1 MKALETAKNTDQV
14 ELIAIQRGYAP
25 ISEGLADEEISGE
38 FEDLVISEIQNQDD
52 WMGRDLFSD
61 TELGSI
67 KKEIEN
73 RANLLTESYPF
84 KLNESSLFY
93 CESNQKKLKI
103 YETLLLI
110 STNQAR
116 SGKQWQEVAAEFE
129 KFSVNA
135 VEKFFQCTKTWWTG
149 ANSDRKFKDIIDD
162 IHKHTGEL
170 EWLPDSNIIENYKNI
185 GDGGIDFIN
194 YRQLADNRAGGLFFF
209 GQSACGQDWFIK
221 TTRDLRVNKYGTIFR
236 KPYAEPVKI
245 FVIPYLVNEATMIK
259 AFNNLSG
266 LVFDRAVLTSLFL
279 NDVAID
285 GIKDN
290 IQEFFEFVWNKFD

>member
-1 MKALETAKNTDQV
+1 MRALETAKNADQV
-14 ELIAIQRGYAP
+14 ELIAFQNGYAP
-25 ISEGLADEEISGE
+25 ISEGLADEEFSGE
-38 FEDLVISEIQNQDD
+38 FEDLAISEIQNQDD
-52 WMGRDLFSD
+52 WMGSDTFSD
-61 TELGSI
+61 TELGLI

-73 RANLLTESYPF
+73 RAKLLTESYPF
-84 KLNESSLFY
+84 NLNESSLSY
-93 CESNQKKLKI
+93 SDTNRKKQKI
-103 YETLLLI
+103 YEALLLI
-110 STNQAR
+110 STNQDR
-116 SGKQWQEVAAEFE
+116 SGRQWQEVVDEFE
-129 KFSVNA
+129 KLSVNA
-135 VEKFFQCTKTWWTG
+135 VEKFFQCSKTWWTG
-149 ANSDRKFKDIIDD
+149 ANSESKFKEIIDN

-170 EWLPDSNIIENYKNI
+170 EWNPDPKVIENHKKI
-185 GDGGIDFIN
+185 KDAGVDFIN
-194 YRQLADNRAGGLFFF
+194 YRQLTDNRAGGLFFF
-209 GQSACGQDWFIK
+209 GQSACGQDWFNK
-221 TTRDLRVNKYGTIFR
+221 TTRDLRENKYGRIFR